1 MRFMVARFALRLAL
15 VSSFALPLALP
26 ADAQTR
32 LPRTSPAERKSNE
45 INQRIRQEQREL
57 RLEGRIQTETNQ
69 IRQNIDRQRQFST
82 RPPSFRNPNCPSGAI
97 GC

>member
-1 MRFMVARFALRLAL
+1 MRFMVARFSVALA
-15 VSSFALPLALP
+15 VASSFALPLALP

-45 INQRIRQEQREL
+45 INQRLRQEQREL
-57 RLEGRIQTETNQ
+57 RFEGRIQTENNQ
-69 IRQNIDRQRQFST
+69 IRQDIERQRLFST